1 MTQATRPDPIQDDT
15 IDVIALFRLLW
26 AHKFLIAAV
35 TVLAGVAA
43 VVLAL
48 TATHIYRANTVV
60 APALESNLGG
70 ASAPLSGRLGGLASL
85 AGIDLGRS
93 GPGAQHA
100 QSVLQSRRLVEE
112 FIRRNELV
120 GVLLPPGEDQT
131 LWRAVQNFRDSVVA
145 MNRDDSDGT
154 TTITV
159 EWTDPTTAAQW
170 ANGLVTLANE
180 IIRAQALADS
190 QRNVDYLKK
199 QAETTN
205 VVEMQ
210 RVMYEL
216 IQSETKNLMLANARA
231 DYAFTVIDPAVVPES
246 RDRPKRRLMVATGL
260 ALGLFLSSLF
270 VLGRDTVR
278 RYRAREA
285 AGVRP
290 QT

>member
-1 MTQATRPDPIQDDT
+1 MTQAPPATPIQDDT

-26 AHKFLIAAV
+26 AHKLLIS
-35 TVLAGVAA
+35 TLTLLAGVAA

-48 TATHIYRANTVV
+48 TATHIYRADTVV

-70 ASAPLSGRLGGLASL
+70 ASASVGGRLGGLASL

-93 GPGAQHA
+93 GPGGQHA
-100 QSVLQSRRLVEE
+100 QAVLQSRRLVEE
-112 FIRRNELV
+112 FISRNDLV

-131 LWRAVQNFRDSVVA
+131 LWRAVQKFRESVVS
-145 MNRDDSDGT
+145 MSRDDADGT

-159 EWTDPTTAAQW
+159 EWTDPAIAAQW

-180 IIRAQALADS
+180 IIRAQALSDS
-190 QRNVDYLKK
+190 QRNVDYLRK

-246 RDRPKRRLMVATGL
+246 RDRPKRRLMVTTGL
-260 ALGLFLSSLF
+260 ALGFILASLF